1 MEPIEKILRGAV
13 DLFRQYGFKTIT
25 MDDISRQAGISKK
38 TLYQHFGNKDEVVIE
53 AMKFFHQFTHAAI
66 VQTMEQ
72 SANAIEGMVR
82 MMQYIDQM
90 YRRINPIAMI
100 ELQRYYPEAYRLFQ
114 ENLVH
119 KDIECI
125 RKNIEQGTQEGY
137 YREGLN
143 ADLLARY
150 RMETCTML
158 FQPNSLLN
166 EKHLHYE
173 VNREVAELFLHG
185 IMNARG
191 EKLYNKYKEKYAQVS
206 PV

>member
-1 MEPIEKILRGAV
+1 M
-13 DLFRQYGFKTIT
+13 FRQYGFKTIT

-38 TLYQHFGNKDEVVIE
+38 TLYQHFANKDEVVIE

-66 VQTMEQ
+66 MQAMEE
-72 SANAIEGMVR
+72 SSNAIEGMVR

-90 YRRINPIAMI
+90 YRRVNPIAMI
-100 ELQRYYPEAYRLFQ
+100 ELQRYYPEAHRLFQ
-114 ENLVH
+114 EKLVH

-125 RKNIEQGTQEGY
+125 RRNIEQGTQEGY

-150 RMETCTML
+150 RMQTCTML
-158 FQPNSLLN
+158 FQPDSLVN

-173 VNREVAELFLHG
+173 VNREVAELFLNG

-191 EKLYNKYKEKYAQVS
+191 EKLYNKYKEKYAQLS